1 MFLWISVCVLSISF
15 ITLEIIR
22 SKNNSVSVFDIFM
35 VNMLGGPR
43 SNSNVNVNPNLLHHR
58 LQPIKPFAPPPPPP
72 PPLSHEEE
80 KLFKIV

>member
-1 MFLWISVCVLSISF
+1 MLLWISVCVLSISF

-35 VNMLGGPR
+35 ADMLGGPR

-58 LQPIKPFAPPPPPP
+58 LQPIKTFTPP